1 MDLEKMAKVS
11 KYFGYFKISSEV
23 FICVIFAASKQPIMI
38 QRIQTIYLML
48 AVAAIAAMP
57 FLPLAKITGYSET
70 FILDAMGI
78 YKNSG
83 ERMESAFA
91 ISILIILET
100 FFTFTIIFL
109 YKKRNRQMMLGKL
122 NLLVLTILI
131 AVVFFYA
138 DYAKTLT
145 GLPKDTLINYT
156 FACLL
161 PVISIILNYLAIRA
175 IKKDDDLV
183 RAADRLR

>member
-1 MDLEKMAKVS
+1 
-11 KYFGYFKISSEV
+11 
-23 FICVIFAASKQPIMI
+23 MI

-57 FLPLAKITGYSET
+57 FLPLAEIKGYSDE
-70 FILDAMGI
+70 FILDAKGI
-78 YKNSG
+78 YKING
-83 ERMESAFA
+83 EYLQSAIA
-91 ISILIILET
+91 ISLLIALEI
-100 FFTFTIIFL
+100 FFTLFIVFQ

-122 NLLVLTILI
+122 NLLILTILI

-145 GLPKDTLINYT
+145 GLPKDTLVNYQ
-156 FACLL
+156 FACIL

-175 IKKDDDLV
+175 IKKDEDLV